1 MVNGCVLQD
10 TATELTLRHGAAPLR
25 EVVMTLTILD
35 PCTGNRVTIEVPA
48 KAQPHR
54 ARRWV
59 FRELDRATGQIP
71 KATKQ

>member
-1 MVNGCVLQD
+1 
-10 TATELTLRHGAAPLR
+10 
-25 EVVMTLTILD
+25 MTLTILD

-59 FRELDRATGQIP
+59 FRELDRVTGRIP